1 MVLLIISDT
10 AILKKNG
17 SSIVL
22 EPPLREIEFLSHNF
36 SKIIWL
42 GFKKID
48 QKDLCRSPSNSKF
61 ELVSMPKSGGNTFLA
76 KIGIFLN
83 IISYS
88 KTVYKYM
95 KTADIVHFRMPSVP
109 GIIGLIINLYFNK
122 NKGWIKYAG
131 DWAGNAPFGYNI
143 QRHFLRYY
151 KKLPVTIL
159 SKKHSNGHLHFIP
172 NPCLSNTELKENNI
186 NGFNKDFNGKINL
199 LFVGS
204 LSPYKRP
211 EILIKSYLKLINHKN
226 IGVLNIIG
234 DGVLYKKIKGLI
246 KDKGD
251 KIILRGFCSRNE
263 IDYYYSISHL
273 LVCPSNSEGFPKVI
287 AEAMSFG
294 CVPVVTA
301 LTGIKDLIK
310 HKNTGWLLD
319 EKDTLNNLNDSLKNL
334 LNNKELLY
342 SISKNAIKDSRIF
355 TYDKFNKI
363 IENFIH

>member
-10 AILKKNG
+10 TILRKNEG
-17 SSIVL
+17 SIVL
-22 EPPLREIEFLSHNF
+22 EPPLREIESLSHNF

-42 GFKKID
+42 GFKNSE
-48 QKDLCRSPSNSKF
+48 QKDLCKSPSNSKF

-76 KIGIFLN
+76 KIGILFN

-109 GIIGLIINLYFNK
+109 GIIGLIINLHFNK

-131 DWAGNAPFGYNI
+131 AWVGYQPFGYNI
-143 QRHFLRYY
+143 QRHFLKYY

-172 NPCLSNTELKENNI
+172 NPCLNNVELKKNNI
-186 NGFNKDFNGKINL
+186 KGLNKDFNGKVNL

-204 LSPYKRP
+204 LVPNKRP
-211 EILIKSYLKLINHKN
+211 ELLIKSYLKLKNHQN

-234 DGVLYKKIKGLI
+234 DGVSYEKINDLI
-246 KDKGD
+246 KDNGD
-251 KIILRGFCSRNE
+251 KIKLRGYCTRNE
-263 IDYYYSISHL
+263 IDHYYSISHL
-273 LVCPSNSEGFPKVI
+273 LVCPSKSEGFPKVI
-287 AEAMSFG
+287 AEGMSFG
-294 CVPVVTA
+294 CVPVATA

-334 LNNKELLY
+334 LNNKQLISLL
-342 SISKNAIKDSRIF
+342 SKNAVKDSRIF

-363 IENFIH
+363 IEKFIH